1 MKGFDYADNKNKVY
15 DYFIQSNRK
24 KMKHLSL
31 LLAFLGLT
39 LVSGSAFAQFTQPQ
53 MVVEWQ
59 RAKTYTRAYLD
70 AMPADGYGFKPTP
83 EIRSFAE
90 QMLHLATD
98 NYGFAAF
105 ASGKPN
111 PLGDSSLEK
120 IVQPTKEATTK
131 LVMDS
136 YDFMINTLQ
145 GMTPGQM
152 NELVKRRNGQEI
164 SRANLFGKG
173 FEHQTHH
180 RGQTTIYLRLK
191 GVTPPNEML
200 F

>member
-1 MKGFDYADNKNKVY
+1 MK
-15 DYFIQSNRK
+15 R
-24 KMKHLSL
+24 
-31 LLAFLGLT
+31 LT
-39 LVSGSAFAQFTQPQ
+39 LLFSFIVFTLVTGSAFAQFTQSQ

-59 RAKTYTRAYLD
+59 RSKTYTKAYLD
-70 AMPADGYGFKPTP
+70 AMPSDGYSFKPTP

-111 PLGDSSLEK
+111 PIGDSSLEK
-120 IVQPTKEATTK
+120 IAGPTKEVTTK

-136 YDFMINTLQ
+136 YDFMISTLQ
-145 GMTPGQM
+145 NMTADQM
-152 NELVKRRNGQEI
+152 NEMVKRRTGQEI

>member
-1 MKGFDYADNKNKVY
+1 MK
-15 DYFIQSNRK
+15 
-24 KMKHLSL
+24 SL
-31 LLAFLGLT
+31 KSLCSFLVLT
-39 LVSGSAFAQFTQPQ
+39 FVTGSAFAQFTQSQ
-53 MVVEWQ
+53 MVIEWQ
-59 RAKTYTRAYLD
+59 RAKTYTKAYLD
-70 AMPADGYGFKPTP
+70 AMPADGYSFKPTP

-98 NYGFAAF
+98 NYAFAAF
-105 ASGKPN
+105 ASGKQVPKE
-111 PLGDSSLEK
+111 DTSLEK
-120 IVQPTKEATTK
+120 TVSPTKEATTK
-131 LVMDS
+131 VVMES
-136 YDFMINTLQ
+136 YDFMISTLQ
-145 GMTPGQM
+145 NMTADQM

-164 SRANLFGKG
+164 SRSNLFGKG

>member
-1 MKGFDYADNKNKVY
+1 MK
-15 DYFIQSNRK
+15 SL
-24 KMKHLSL
+24 LSL
-31 LLAFLGLT
+31 STVLVLT
-39 LVSGSAFAQFTQPQ
+39 LVTGTVFAQFTQSQ
-53 MVVEWQ
+53 MVAEWQ
-59 RAKTYTRAYLD
+59 RAKVYTKSYLD

-83 EIRSFAE
+83 GIRSFAE

-105 ASGKPN
+105 ASGKAN
-111 PLGDSSLEK
+111 PIGDSSLEK
-120 IVQPTKEATTK
+120 IAQPTKEATTIQ
-131 LVMDS
+131 VMES

-145 GMTPGQM
+145 NMTADQM
-152 NELVKRRNGQEI
+152 NEMVKRRNGQEI

-191 GVTPPNEML
+191 SVTPPNEML

>member
-1 MKGFDYADNKNKVY
+1 M
-15 DYFIQSNRK
+15 
-24 KMKHLSL
+24 
-31 LLAFLGLT
+31 LT
-39 LVSGSAFAQFTQPQ
+39 LFTGSVFAQFSQTQ
-53 MVVEWQ
+53 MVAEWQ
-59 RAKTYTRAYLD
+59 RAKTYTKSYLD
-70 AMPADGYGFKPTP
+70 AMPADGYSFKPTP

-111 PLGDSSLEK
+111 PIGDSSLEK
-120 IVQPTKEATTK
+120 INRPTKEMTTK
-131 LVMDS
+131 IVMDS
-136 YDFMINTLQ
+136 YDFMISTLQ
-145 GMTPGQM
+145 NMTADQM
-152 NELVKRRNGQEI
+152 NEMVKRHNGQEI
-164 SRANLFGKG
+164 ARSNLFGKG

-191 GVTPPNEML
+191 GVTPPNELL

>member
-1 MKGFDYADNKNKVY
+1 MK
-15 DYFIQSNRK
+15 R
-24 KMKHLSL
+24 LSL
-31 LLAFLGLT
+31 LFSFLVLT
-39 LVSGSAFAQFTQPQ
+39 FIAGSAFAQFTQSQ
-53 MVVEWQ
+53 MVAEWQ
-59 RAKTYTRAYLD
+59 RAKTYTKAYLD

-83 EIRSFAE
+83 EIRSFAG

-111 PLGDSSLEK
+111 PIGDSSLEK
-120 IVQPTKEATTK
+120 IADPTKETTTK
-131 LVMDS
+131 IVMDS
-136 YDFMINTLQ
+136 YDFMIGILQ
-145 GMTPGQM
+145 GMTAGQM
-152 NELVKRRNGQEI
+152 NEMVKRRNGQEM
-164 SRANLFGKG
+164 SRSNLFGKG

-191 GVTPPNEML
+191 GVTPPTEML

>member
-1 MKGFDYADNKNKVY
+1 MK
-15 DYFIQSNRK
+15 R
-24 KMKHLSL
+24 LSL
-31 LLAFLGLT
+31 LFSFLILT
-39 LVSGSAFAQFTQPQ
+39 LVTGSVFAQFTQSQ
-53 MVVEWQ
+53 MVAEWQ
-59 RAKTYTRAYLD
+59 RAKTYTKAYLD
-70 AMPADGYGFKPTP
+70 AMPADGYSFKPTP

-105 ASGKPN
+105 ASGSSN
-111 PLGDSSLEK
+111 PMGDTSLEK
-120 IVQPTKEATTK
+120 TVSPVKETTTK
-131 LVMDS
+131 VVMDS
-136 YDFMINTLQ
+136 YDFMISTLQ
-145 GMTPGQM
+145 GMTAAQM
-152 NELVKRRNGQEI
+152 NEIVKRRNGQEI
-164 SRANLFGKG
+164 SRSNLFGKG

>member
-1 MKGFDYADNKNKVY
+1 MK
-15 DYFIQSNRK
+15 R
-24 KMKHLSL
+24 SL
-31 LLAFLGLT
+31 LLVFALSTFLI
-39 LVSGSAFAQFTQPQ
+39 GSVFAQFTQSE

-59 RAKTYTRAYLD
+59 RAKTYTKTYLD
-70 AMPADGYGFKPTP
+70 AMPAGDYGFKPTP

-98 NYGFAAF
+98 NYGFACS

-111 PLGDSSLEK
+111 PMGDSSLEK
-120 IVQPTKEATTK
+120 TVSPTKEATTK
-131 LVMDS
+131 AVSDS
-136 YDFMINTLQ
+136 YDFMISTLQ
-145 GMTPGQM
+145 NMTAGQM
-152 NELVKRRNGQEI
+152 NEKLKRKNGTEI
-164 SRANLFGKG
+164 SRASLFGKG

-191 GVTPPNEML
+191 GITPPPEML

>member
-1 MKGFDYADNKNKVY
+1 MK
-15 DYFIQSNRK
+15 R
-24 KMKHLSL
+24 LSL
-31 LLAFLGLT
+31 LLAFLVLT
-39 LVSGSAFAQFTQPQ
+39 LVTGSAFAQFTQSQ

-59 RAKTYTRAYLD
+59 RAKTYTKAYLD
-70 AMPADGYGFKPTP
+70 AMPADGYSFKPTP

-111 PLGDSSLEK
+111 PIGDSSLEK
-120 IVQPTKEATTK
+120 IVRPTKEATTN

-136 YDFMINTLQ
+136 YDFMISTLQ
-145 GMTPGQM
+145 SMTADQM
-152 NELVKRRNGQEI
+152 NEMVKRRNGQEI

>member
-1 MKGFDYADNKNKVY
+1 MK
-15 DYFIQSNRK
+15 R
-24 KMKHLSL
+24 L
-31 LLAFLGLT
+31 LLLIVVPLLT
-39 LVSGSAFAQFTQPQ
+39 LVTGSACAQFTQSQ

-59 RAKTYTRAYLD
+59 RAKTYTKTYLD
-70 AMPADGYGFKPTP
+70 AMPADGYSFKPTP

-98 NYGFAAF
+98 NFGFASY
-105 ASGKPN
+105 ASGKQTPAA
-111 PLGDSSLEK
+111 DTALEK
-120 IVQPTKEATTK
+120 TVQPTKDVTTK
-131 LVMDS
+131 VVMDS
-136 YDFMINTLQ
+136 YDYMISTLQ
-145 GMTPGQM
+145 NMTADQM
-152 NELVKRRNGQEI
+152 NEMVKRRNGTEI

-191 GVTPPNEML
+191 GVTPPPEML

>member
-1 MKGFDYADNKNKVY
+1 
-15 DYFIQSNRK
+15 
-24 KMKHLSL
+24 
-31 LLAFLGLT
+31 
-39 LVSGSAFAQFTQPQ
+39 
-53 MVVEWQ
+53 
-59 RAKTYTRAYLD
+59 
-70 AMPADGYGFKPTP
+70 MPAGGYGFKPTP

-105 ASGKPN
+105 ASGEQVPTE
-111 PLGDSSLEK
+111 DTALEK
-120 IVQPTKEATTK
+120 TISPTKEATTK
-131 LVMDS
+131 VVMES
-136 YDFMINTLQ
+136 YDYMISTLQ
-145 GMTPGQM
+145 SMTADQM
-152 NELVKRRNGQEI
+152 NEMIKRRNGQEI
-164 SRANLFGKG
+164 SRANIFGKG